1 MLSRAFLTLGTLTL
15 LAEPASAQVDRKV
28 SLELRAVA
36 MTPTFGIADDER
48 VGADVGAGYGVGLG
62 YRLSQT
68 LRLMADFDAGMHD
81 SGIGDVDTYH
91 YMAKLGFDV
100 VRGGKVTLTLNAG
113 AGLVSISPDGGDAL
127 NYFAINAGAKL
138 GIRLGS
144 AVELLI
150 SPQGD
155 IALSDKNEVLT
166 SAAWIWPLGI
176 GLRINF

>member
-1 MLSRAFLTLGTLTL
+1 MLTRAFLTLGALGVLTST
-15 LAEPASAQVDRKV
+15 ASAQVDKAV

-48 VGADVGAGYGVGLG
+48 VGADVGAGFGLGLG
-62 YRLSQT
+62 YRLSPAV
-68 LRLMADFDAGMHD
+68 RLMADFDMASHGTE
-81 SGIGDVDTYH
+81 IGDVNTYH
-91 YMAKLGFDV
+91 YMGKIGFDV
-100 VRGGKVTLTLNAG
+100 VRSGSVTLTLNAG

-155 IALSDKNEVLT
+155 IAFSDEDEVLT
-166 SAAWIWPLGI
+166 SASWIWPLGI
-176 GLRINF
+176 GLRFSF